1 MTVCVA
7 AICEMGNRIV
17 MASDSRIGDDVM
29 SADTPIAKFVS
40 FKNWTVMFA
49 GKIGD
54 SRAITK
60 AIKRT
65 VENSPVTVDEVAMM
79 HIAQRA
85 FTEQKMEI
93 ASFPILSSHSLTHA
107 QFVQDGKK
115 RFTPTEHA
123 RITNE
128 INQNGYGFDA
138 QLLVCGWG
146 QYEPTLF
153 TLDEK
158 GLVHRDTE
166 GFAAIGIG
174 QTSAYTMMMWAAKNS
189 LNSFHVDANLWA
201 TILYV
206 AGAKFFAERT
216 DGVGQN
222 TYVRIATR
230 GMEQIFALTSDDIA
244 NLRQWWNTTMAPCSA
259 ANNIQDAVA
268 GMLRDRI
275 PRQT

>member
-7 AICEMGNRIV
+7 AICEHGNRIV
-17 MASDSRIGDDVM
+17 MASDSRIGDDVL

-49 GKIGD
+49 GKIGY

-65 VENSPVTVDEVAMM
+65 VENSSTNVDEVSMM

-85 FTEQKMEI
+85 YIEQKMEI
-93 ASFPILSSHSLTHA
+93 AAFPILSSHNLTHA
-107 QFVQDGKK
+107 QFIQDGRK
-115 RFTPTEHA
+115 RFTPKEHA

-128 INQNGYGFDA
+128 INQNGYIFDA

-158 GLVHRDTE
+158 GLVHRDAE

-174 QTSAYTMMMWAAKNS
+174 QISAYTMMMYAAKNA
-189 LNSFHVDANLWA
+189 LNGFHIDANLWV

-222 TYVRIATR
+222 TYIRIATR
-230 GMEQIFALTSDDIA
+230 GTEEIFPLSSDDVA
-244 NLRQWWNTTMAPCSA
+244 RLRHWWNTTMAPGSA
-259 ANNIQDAVA
+259 ANNIQDEVA
-268 GMLRDRI
+268 KMLGSRLPI
-275 PRQT
+275 QK

>member
-7 AICEMGNRIV
+7 AICEHGNRIV

-29 SADTPIAKFVS
+29 SADTPIAKFES

-49 GKIGD
+49 GKLGD
-54 SRAITK
+54 SCAIVKT
-60 AIKRT
+60 IKRT
-65 VENSPVTVDEVAMM
+65 VENSPTKVDEVAMM

-85 FTEQKMEI
+85 FTEQKMEM
-93 ASFPILSSHSLTHA
+93 ASFPILSSHNLTHA
-107 QFVQDGKK
+107 EFVQDGKK
-115 RFTPTEHA
+115 RFTPKEHA

-153 TLDEK
+153 TVDEK
-158 GLVHRDTE
+158 GLVHRDRE

-174 QTSAYTMMMWAAKNS
+174 HISAYTMMMWAAKNA
-189 LNSFHVDANLWA
+189 LNSFHIDANLWV
-201 TILYV
+201 TLLYV

-216 DGVGQN
+216 DGVGTN
-222 TYVRIATR
+222 TYIRIATR
-230 GMEQIFALTSDDIA
+230 GMEQVFALTSDDIA
-244 NLRQWWNTTMAPCSA
+244 NLRHWWNTTMAPGSG
-259 ANNIQDAVA
+259 ANNIQDGVA
-268 GMLRDRI
+268 EMLRERI